1 MSKISLPKAR
11 RLARQAAMQAV
22 FPLAYKGAAE
32 SGLSEQYLISY
43 GLGQADR
50 DYFESLVGG
59 ICDYQVEIDQA
70 IDPLCAQPVSEMA
83 TVELSILRLA
93 VFELMHRPDIP
104 YKVVIN
110 EALEL
115 QKVYGSEEGKR
126 FVNGILDRLS
136 KKIRDQERS

>member
-11 RLARQAAMQAV
+11 RLARQAAMQAI
-22 FPLAYKGAAE
+22 FPLAYKGGAI

-50 DYFESLVGG
+50 DYFESLVVG
-59 ICDYQVEIDQA
+59 ICEYQVEIDQA
-70 IDPLCAQPVSEMA
+70 INPLCAQPVSEMA

-93 VFELMHRPDIP
+93 VFELMYRLDIP
-104 YKVVIN
+104 YKVIIN

-115 QKVYGSEEGKR
+115 QKIYGSEEGKR

-136 KKIRDQERS
+136 KKIRYQERS